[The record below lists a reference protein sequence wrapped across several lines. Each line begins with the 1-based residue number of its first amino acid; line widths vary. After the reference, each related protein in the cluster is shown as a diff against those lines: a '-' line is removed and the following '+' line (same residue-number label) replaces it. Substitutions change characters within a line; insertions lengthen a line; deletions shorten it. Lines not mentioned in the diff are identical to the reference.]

1 MSQQETNSYI
11 EMICNAIQSYKGFT
25 TSEKEF
31 AQKNMHNWIDNTCC
45 LNKLVEK
52 FSEISIDIK
61 PFIKEKKLAYAS

>member
-31 AQKNMHNWIDNTCC
+31 AQNNMHNWIDNTGS
-45 LNKLVEK
+45 LNNLIEK
-52 FSEISIDIK
+52 FSEISLDIR
-61 PFIKEKKLAYAS
+61 PFIQEKKLAYI